1 MIPQLKLSEI
11 SWLEKENEK
20 IKERKLRD
28 VRTLFRLETEHKANK
43 DIILRDIINL
53 FENKEKENYYKIVR
67 VNNFWS
73 DNYVEYE
80 RNSER
85 IKTLSIEEY
94 LTEIEPYL
102 KDIKII

>member
-28 VRTLFRLETEHKANK
+28 VRTLFRLETEHKAIK

-73 DNYVEYE
+73 DNYVEYD

>member
-11 SWLEKENEK
+11 SWLE
-20 IKERKLRD
+20 
-28 VRTLFRLETEHKANK
+28 TEHKAIK